1 MQPAI
6 LALEDGTIFHGQAIG
21 AVGGAKHTTLGE
33 VVFNTSLTGYQEIL
47 TDPSYTNQ
55 IVTLT
60 YPHIGN
66 TGINSEDSESNR
78 IFAKGLI
85 IRQLP
90 ILASNWRKQQT
101 LDEFLQSQNVLGIQ
115 NIDTRKLTRLIRQKG
130 ALKGCILTSKQIE
143 PKEIE
148 EAICLAKQHPSL
160 AGTDLASYVSTEQP
174 YVWSGGGHWRSCEQP
189 ALAKS
194 AQQYHVVAYDFGIK
208 KSILR
213 TLNDLHVKVTVVP
226 ATMPVE
232 EVLGFHPDG
241 VFLSNGPGD
250 PEPCQYA
257 VEHIQNLLTQ
267 GVPLFGI
274 CLGFQLLALALGAK
288 TFKMKFGHHGGNHP
302 VQADDQS
309 VMISSQNHGF
319 AVDEQSLPSDVTVT
333 HRSLFDGTIQG
344 IAHNKFSA
352 FGFQGHPEA
361 GPGPS
366 DLLPMFEKF
375 IDLMAAHKNQKKKL
389 KLKMEKTNA

>member
-6 LALEDGTIFHGQAIG
+6 LALEDGTIFYGQAIG
-21 AVGGAKHTTLGE
+21 AVGGAKHSTLGE

-101 LDEFLQSQNVLGIQ
+101 LNEFLQSQNILGIQ
-115 NIDTRKLTRLIRQKG
+115 NIDTRMLTTLIREKG
-130 ALKGCILTSKQIE
+130 ALRGCILTSKAITEADEQ
-143 PKEIE
+143 
-148 EAICLAKQHPSL
+148 EAIKLAQHHPSL
-160 AGTDLASYVSTEQP
+160 SGQDLASFVSCESP
-174 YVWSGGGHWRSCEQP
+174 YVWSGGGTWRSKEQEP
-189 ALAKS
+189 LAKTG
-194 AQQYHVVAYDFGIK
+194 QQYHVVAYDFGIK

-213 TLNDLHVKVTVVP
+213 VFDDLGVKVTVVP
-226 ATMPVE
+226 ATLPVE
-232 EVLGFHPDG
+232 EVLKFKPEG

-257 VEHIQNLLTQ
+257 IEHIQVLLQ
-267 GVPLFGI
+267 KQIPIFGI

-302 VQADDQS
+302 IKDLAS
-309 VMISSQNHGF
+309 KVMISSQNHGF
-319 AVDEQSLPSDVTVT
+319 AVDEQSLPKEVQVT
-333 HRSLFDGTIQG
+333 HRSLFDGTVQG
-344 IAHNKFSA
+344 IAHQKLPA
-352 FGFQGHPEA
+352 YGFQGHPEA

-366 DLLPMFEKF
+366 DLLPIFGRF
-375 IDLMAAHKNQKKKL
+375 LQDMASQKSHVQDQYSA
-389 KLKMEKTNA
+389 MEKLNA